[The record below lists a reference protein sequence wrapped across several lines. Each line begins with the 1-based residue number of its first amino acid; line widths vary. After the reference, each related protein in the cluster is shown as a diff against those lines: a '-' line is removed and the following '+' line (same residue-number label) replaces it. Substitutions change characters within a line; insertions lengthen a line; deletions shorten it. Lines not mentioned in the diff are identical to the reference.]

1 MMLLHRHAFTAMGTD
16 CALAVSAAPS
26 DTANARR
33 AIGAALAELEALER
47 ALSRFDASSGLSH
60 LNAASG
66 SWVEVDE
73 RLFRAVTAAV
83 DAREATGGRFDPTV
97 LPALVAAGYDRTFTE
112 LQPRDAGSL
121 VGWSAGGTIDLDPD
135 GRRVRLA
142 FGTQIDLG
150 GIGKG
155 LSATVALDRMR
166 TTWPQLPGAIVDLG
180 GDIAVD
186 GLAPGGAWRIA
197 VADPRTPGGWLG
209 VLALTGGGVA
219 TSGRDRRRFGP
230 DRCRHHLIDP
240 TTGRPAVPG
249 PLGVTV
255 VAATTAEAE
264 VHATALAIM
273 PVEQSQ
279 AYVNQHPGVSALVVP
294 LAGQPFTCGRVPL
307 VERSAAVVE
316 AA

>member
-1 MMLLHRHAFTAMGTD
+1 MVLHRRAFTAMGTD
-16 CALAVSAAPS
+16 CALVVNAAPP
-26 DTANARR
+26 DEANAGR
-33 AIGAALAELEALER
+33 AIDLALAELEALER

-73 RLFRAVTAAV
+73 RLFRAVRAAV

-97 LPALVAAGYDRTFTE
+97 LPALIAAGYDRTFTE
-112 LQPRDAGSL
+112 LQPRDATSL
-121 VGWSAGGTIDLDPD
+121 AGWSAGATIDLDPD

-142 FGTQIDLG
+142 PGTAIDLG

-155 LSATVALDRMR
+155 LSATVALSTMR
-166 TTWPQLPGAIVDLG
+166 TAWPQMPGAIVDLG

-186 GLAPGGAWRIA
+186 GLAPDGAWRIA
-197 VADPRTPGGWLG
+197 VADPRTPGGRLG

-219 TSGRDRRRFGP
+219 PSGRDRRRFGP
-230 DRCRHHLIDP
+230 DRSRHHLIDP
-240 TTGRPAVPG
+240 ATGRPAAPG

-264 VHATALAIM
+264 VHATTLAIT
-273 PVEQSQ
+273 PVKQSH
-279 AYVNQHPGVSALVVP
+279 AYVDQHPGVSALVVP
-294 LAGQPFTCGRVPL
+294 PADRPFTCGRIPL
-307 VERSAAVVE
+307 VERNAEVVE

>member
-16 CALAVSAAPS
+16 CALVVSAAPS

-33 AIGAALAELEALER
+33 AIGVALAELEALER
-47 ALSRFDASSGLSH
+47 ALSRFDASSGLSR
-60 LNAASG
+60 LNTASG
-66 SWVEVDE
+66 SWVEVDG
-73 RLFRAVTAAV
+73 RLFRAVMAAV

-97 LPALVAAGYDRTFTE
+97 LPALVAAGYDRTFAE

-121 VGWSAGGTIDLDPD
+121 DGWSAGATIDLDPD
-135 GRRVRLA
+135 GHRVRLA
-142 FGTQIDLG
+142 FGTEIDLG

-155 LSATVALDRMR
+155 LSATVALDMMR
-166 TTWPQLPGAIVDLG
+166 ATWPQMPGAIVDLG
-180 GDIAVD
+180 GDIVVD
-186 GLAPGGAWRIA
+186 GLAPDGTWRIA
-197 VADPRTPGGWLG
+197 VADPRTPGGRLG

-240 TTGRPAVPG
+240 ATGRPAVPG
-249 PLGVTV
+249 PLSVTV
-255 VAATTAEAE
+255 VAATPAEAE

-273 PVEQSQ
+273 AVEQSQ
-279 AYVNQHPGVSALVVP
+279 AYVDQHPGVSALVVP
-294 LAGQPFTCGRVPL
+294 LADQPFTCGRVPL
-307 VERSAAVVE
+307 VECSAEVVK